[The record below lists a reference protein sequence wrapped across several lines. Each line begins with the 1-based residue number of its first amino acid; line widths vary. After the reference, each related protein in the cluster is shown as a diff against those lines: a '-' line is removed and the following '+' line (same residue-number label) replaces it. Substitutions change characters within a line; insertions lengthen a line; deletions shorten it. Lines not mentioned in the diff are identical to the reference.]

1 MEADS
6 NQIII
11 NNKFNN
17 KHPKYKW
24 IKVTNICLLV
34 IFTFLDMSVAA
45 ADGKTF
51 NFLPVLITFW
61 IARYIIRHIFKKNP
75 DFNYKIP
82 ITILVYVATFIVKSV
97 ALYLLL
103 ELFLS

>member
-6 NQIII
+6 NPIII

-34 IFTFLDMSVAA
+34 IFIFINVAV
-45 ADGKTF
+45 ADGKTV
-51 NFLPVLITFW
+51 NFFPVLITFW

-97 ALYLLL
+97 ALYLLV